1 MIGKALYSSELGE
14 WETPLALYAALHAEF
29 AFNLD
34 PAATVKNA
42 KCPRFYT
49 KQDDGLSKSWKGE
62 RVWLNPPYGR
72 GIIEAWVEKA
82 ATGEC
87 EVAVLLLP
95 ARTDTK
101 WFQTWVLP
109 FVHDL
114 RFIRGRVRFVGA
126 PSSSP
131 FPSVIVVY
139 QALARK
145 AGTLLRCRAQESH
158 RG

>member
-1 MIGKALYSSELGE
+1 MIGKALYSSESGE
-14 WETPLALYAALHAEF
+14 WETPPALYAALHAEF

-34 PAATVKNA
+34 PAATVASA
-42 KCPRFYT
+42 KCSRFYT
-49 KQDDGLSKSWKGE
+49 KQDNGLSKSWKGE
-62 RVWLNPPYGR
+62 RVWCNPPYGR

-109 FVHDL
+109 VVHDL
-114 RFIRGRVRFVGA
+114 RFIRSRVRFVGA

-131 FPSVIVVY
+131 FPSVVVVY
-139 QALARK
+139 HSSPRK
-145 AGTLLRCRAQESH
+145 AGTLLRCRAWGSH

>member
-1 MIGKALYSSELGE
+1 MIGKALYSSESGE
-14 WETPLALYAALHAEF
+14 WETPPRLYAALHAEF

-34 PAATVKNA
+34 PAATVDNA
-42 KCPRFYT
+42 KCSRFYT
-49 KQDDGLSKSWKGE
+49 KQDNGLSKSWKGE

-95 ARTDTK
+95 ARTDTR
-101 WFQTWVLP
+101 WFQAWVLP
-109 FVHDL
+109 LVHDL

-126 PSSSP
+126 PSSSL

-139 QALARK
+139 RSLPRK
-145 AGTLLRCRAQESH
+145 AGVLLRCRTQGSH